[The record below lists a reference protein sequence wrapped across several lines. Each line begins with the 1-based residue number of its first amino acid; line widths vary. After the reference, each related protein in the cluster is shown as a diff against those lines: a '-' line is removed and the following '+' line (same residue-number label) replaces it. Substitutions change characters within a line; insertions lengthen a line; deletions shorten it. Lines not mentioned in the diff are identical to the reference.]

1 MKTFSPEEWENVP
14 SKNNTENCNTSNVPS
29 VYPTTSEDT
38 RAKVERIVSLI
49 EQKGIDITNGYANWL
64 KVGFALTSEFQEA
77 GRGFF
82 HRVSRQNAEYNTSD
96 ADKQYNK
103 CLAARGDGVTIATF
117 FQMAKD
123 TGIDISNPKEI
134 QEPVVGTLDIWTSGS
149 GNQISKKPNI
159 QPGIVESKWILDEE
173 SLPHFPAFIYDM
185 LPPFLKEVLGNCI
198 SEDDRD
204 MMLMGTLTCISA
216 TLHNVVGEYNHDDWH
231 PMLYFFVMADAGMG
245 KGSLKYCREIVAPI
259 HNELREASER
269 LMKEYKE
276 SKSENKPGEKTA
288 SDADEAP
295 HRRTLFIPTNSSA
308 ASVIQQL
315 DNNDGIGLIFDTE
328 CDTLSAILKSEY
340 GDYSTIIR
348 KSYHHEPIDLSRRKD
363 DEYRVIERP
372 MLAICLSGTPGQLYT
387 LTPQVE
393 DGTFSRITCYHIP
406 FKAEFRDVLVESAN
420 TNSDSYTLRD
430 RFFQLSKLYKQRRES
445 FFRGGKYRIVIP
457 QEYCKKFNEHFRQMN
472 QEVVDDISHDMQSV
486 VRRLAFTV
494 FRIMMVLT
502 AIRFMDE
509 TPNPSALTPKDGS
522 SIVLR
527 CSKDDFDI
535 AMAIGDV
542 LIYHTVYCYAHLP
555 QSKVTTNVQGEIV
568 TKKSKMEQLL
578 AALPDK
584 FDRETYRAVSMEHG
598 YPVSTTAKWI
608 NEYIRQGRLEHVSQN
623 SYRKL

>member
-14 SKNNTENCNTSNVPS
+14 SKNNTENSNTSNVPS

-64 KVGFALTSEFQEA
+64 KVGFAFTSEFQEA

-103 CLAARGDGVTIATF
+103 CLSAHGDGISIATF

-185 LPPFLKEVLGNCI
+185 LPPFLKEVLDNCI

-259 HNELREASER
+259 HNELREASEL

-276 SKSENKPGEKTA
+276 NKSESKSGEKTA

-315 DNNDGIGLIFDTE
+315 DNNGGIGLIFDTE

-387 LTPQVE
+387 LTPQAE
-393 DGTFSRITCYHIP
+393 DGTFSRITCYHMP

-420 TNSDSYTLRD
+420 TNSDCPTLRE
-430 RFFQLSKLYKQRRES
+430 RFFQLGKLYKQRRES

-457 QEYCKKFNEHFRQMN
+457 QEYCKEFNEHFRQMN

-502 AIRFMDE
+502 SIRFMDE

-522 SIVLR
+522 RIVLR

-535 AMAIGDV
+535 AMSIGDV

-555 QSKVTTNVQGEIV
+555 QSKVTTNGHGEIV
-568 TKKSKMEQLL
+568 TKKSKMEQLF

-584 FDRETYRAVSMEHG
+584 FDRETYRAVSMKQS

-608 NEYIRQGRLEHVSQN
+608 NDYIRQGRLEHVSQN